1 MFFKV
6 SILPLSAAL
15 LVGVLAKPVQRS
27 SCNPNAQGVPVSI
40 QSVGIP
46 GLEWGIA
53 SPSDVLVIGESYRGL
68 SAPDWYI
75 RQSGQYPTSYF
86 ITDIDNGLAATINGG
101 ELLLNPVNNN
111 IYQPN
116 QVFDISCDSCGTD
129 VSPGNV
135 LGQGCIIG
143 PHNFSQACISIGPSA
158 AYALR
163 NSGCGGEADEIY
175 TILT

>member
-1 MFFKV
+1 MFKA
-6 SILPLSAAL
+6 SILSLSATL
-15 LVGVLAKPVQRS
+15 FVGVLAKPLQRS

-40 QSVGIP
+40 QSTGIP

-53 SPSDVLVIGESYRGL
+53 SPSDILIVGESYRGL

-75 RQSGQYPTSYF
+75 RQSGEFPTSYF
-86 ITDIDNGLAATINGG
+86 ITDVDSGLAATITGG
-101 ELLLNPVNNN
+101 ELILNPVNNA

-116 QVFDISCDSCGTD
+116 QVFDITCDSCGTD

-135 LGQGCIIG
+135 LGQGCVIG
-143 PHNFSQACISIGPSA
+143 PHNLSDACISIGPSA
-158 AYALR
+158 VDALR
-163 NSGCGGEADEIY
+163 NSGCTAESDEVY